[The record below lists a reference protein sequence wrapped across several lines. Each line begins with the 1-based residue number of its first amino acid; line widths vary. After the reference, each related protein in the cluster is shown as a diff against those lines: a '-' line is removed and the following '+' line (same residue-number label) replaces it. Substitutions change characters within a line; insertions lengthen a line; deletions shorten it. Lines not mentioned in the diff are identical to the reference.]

1 MKVDE
6 NSINHNAMLLIEK
19 AADEV
24 RKGEFPDVEFEKFT
38 GNCINYILGIVDIAN
53 ALKSVLRTN

>member
-53 ALKSVLRTN
+53 